1 MEDLIKKIAAAAG
14 ISDEQAK
21 KAAETAMAYVKE
33 HADKDGFMDK
43 VSGFAGDA
51 KEKLGDFADGAKEKL
66 GDLAEGAKDKFED
79 LQEGASEAFGK
90 LKGFASGL
98 FGGDKDDKKEEEAK
112 KVEEPKK

>member
-1 MEDLIKKIAAAAG
+1 MEDLIKKIAASAG

-43 VSGFAGDA
+43 VSNFAGDA
-51 KEKLGDFADGAKEKL
+51 KDKLGDFAEGAKDKL
-66 GDLAEGAKDKFED
+66 GDFAEGAKDKFED

-90 LKGFASGL
+90 LKGFASGI
-98 FGGDKDDKKEEEAK
+98 FGGDKDEK
-112 KVEEPKK
+112 KVEEPKKEDEKK

>member
-1 MEDLIKKIAAAAG
+1 MEDLIKKIAASAG

-43 VSGFAGDA
+43 V
-51 KEKLGDFADGAKEKL
+51 GDFADGAKEKL
-66 GDLAEGAKDKFED
+66 GDLAEGAKEKFED

-98 FGGDKDDKKEEEAK
+98 FGGDKDEK
-112 KVEEPKK
+112 KVEEPKKEEEKK